1 MLITAAEAM
10 RLGALLLQPVMPNRT
25 LIVLETLNAE
35 YTSLAWG
42 QLKPGSELKEHPS
55 LFPRIEVNT

>member
-1 MLITAAEAM
+1 M

-35 YTSLAWG
+35 HTSLAWG
-42 QLKPGSELKEHPS
+42 QLKPGSELKEHPP